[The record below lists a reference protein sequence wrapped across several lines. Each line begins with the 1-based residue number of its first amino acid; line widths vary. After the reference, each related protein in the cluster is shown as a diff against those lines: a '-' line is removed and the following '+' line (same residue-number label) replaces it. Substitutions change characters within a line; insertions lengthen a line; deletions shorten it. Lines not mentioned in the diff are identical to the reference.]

1 MEINVFIKE
10 VKPLSNTTKNIK
22 NDISSIESNVN
33 NTRRSLPVQILNR
46 NNIDSELNSIVHR
59 LHRVEVRLGKIET
72 FIKTSMEEYEDCE
85 YKIKKEAEKILNEDK
100 TLFYKLKDSLFDE
113 VKGAVLGFNPR
124 DYLIAGGF
132 FDYGF
137 KLFKDEETGQIFIKL
152 KNKSFTNNSEFMKIR
167 DKLTE
172 YLGGTSKWNK
182 SFVND
187 LTNGKGVLLFDTNS
201 NKKFNSNINKFTNSG
216 FDELAKQIEKAGK
229 GLDKTAWQKVG
240 SGFVDGWKEGL
251 DIADDFKGWKG
262 ATTTTK
268 VTKGLGIVST
278 AMTVGSNLDNFVDD
292 NGKIEVNA
300 SNTVDFIVD
309 TGVDIGAGAVATGV
323 GSAVGS
329 LFLPPLGTIVGA
341 GVGMAVGTMLNTP
354 FFGDKSLV
362 EDVKDGLNYVV
373 DEAGKL
379 VSNVFNGIG
388 KQLADIFW

>member
-72 FIKTSMEEYEDCE
+72 FIKTSMKEYEDCE

-100 TLFYKLKDSLFDE
+100 TVFDKLRDSLFDE
-113 VKGAVLGFNPR
+113 VKGAVLGFNPK
-124 DYLIAGGF
+124 DYLYAGGF

-137 KLFKDEETGQIFIKL
+137 KLFKDEDGQIFIKL

-172 YLGGTSKWNK
+172 YLGGTSKWDKN
-182 SFVND
+182 FVND

-216 FDELAKQIEKAGK
+216 FDELAKQIEEAGK
-229 GLDKTAWQKVG
+229 GLNKTAWQKVG
-240 SGFVDGWKEGL
+240 SGFGDGWKEGL
-251 DIADDFKGWKG
+251 DIADDFKDWKG

-354 FFGDKSLV
+354 LFGDKSVV
-362 EDVKDGLNYVV
+362 EAAKDGLNYVV

-388 KQLADIFW
+388 KQLADVFW